1 MSPKNE
7 RIGPLDGIQVL
18 LDDDIYRVSRIK
30 KGFINRR
37 RFKLSIDDNYRPLL
51 TSFHSSTDNSPSKT
65 WTITPRCT
73 LSHPSE
79 SRFHLRG
86 DHTPTLFAYARGKTH
101 SVTLSSFTL
110 TFHSPST
117 FWGGVDHLTL
127 CFDGKEQAIKWHTT
141 MSNAIYELKNIP
153 STTTI
158 ENNKNKN
165 NINMYTYG
173 QHKSEPSPP
182 QHHHHCHHH
191 MEHPIHLSDKNL
203 DDISIGLDGD
213 DNSTT
218 NCATMYTDAPTSHP
232 ITKEKGRWRWRSIR
246 HVNGIAVYIEDNEES
261 NDDSSSS
268 SISNSSEAPVVMVAA
283 VVRAPPSKVCRALLK
298 SGLSSSLDNS
308 SSSSHSVAGGGGGL
322 LGEGRLIANLDKHT
336 QITAHEVHVGGI
348 LGALCAPREVLL
360 MRTWLQD
367 EDGTYIVLYQ
377 SSDNSDSSNQEG
389 GRRKQKMSSGASLSG
404 EGGGGWNISSI
415 NPINWLLSPWRRP
428 VKARVHAAGFTIAP
442 LLPEYRSGGE
452 VGAIYPDLS
461 IEEQQQEDDDDD
473 LVHPTTTTSKK
484 KSSSFSMLS
493 SSQHKSS
500 NKSISTTAATAATA
514 AAAPSSEC
522 LVTVIIKLDL
532 AGSIGTHSL
541 ISKLAP
547 CITSAAHWAIID
559 PIILSLVAFRD
570 GIEQSRFTLR
580 PTSDVMPGDAEEEEE
595 AEGELENYGGR
606 RVSYSRPP
614 LLPEEEQE
622 RDGIRK
628 GEGEEEQQEQHTVAT
643 PPSSPPPPLQ
653 DAWAIQ
659 GTCPGQNWG
668 VISPAGMKVRGR
680 NYLLDKKKIP
690 ASPPLLDLYAADLV
704 NVEEPLWH
712 IARYLPSVKYSPAPF
727 HLVLNIMYP
736 AGSYA
741 PMQCLVA
748 TWTCPV
754 HPMHVT
760 AEELVAACCLRDE
773 EVGRTEEEERG
784 EDNDGS
790 SSSKSCDPDGSAL
803 AGAKLLQEWM
813 KGDGAAANAQRNK
826 ILKMIPRI
834 AKGPW
839 LVKKAVGTTPVLLG
853 QKLTTKYHRG
863 DNYFEIDI
871 DISSDTVARSVTGL
885 VVGTITSLVVD
896 WCILLE
902 GKSEEQL
909 PERILGSVRFDHL
922 DLKCGALFGDE
933 NGRLYPPEKV
943 LK

>member
-1 MSPKNE
+1 
-7 RIGPLDGIQVL
+7 
-18 LDDDIYRVSRIK
+18 
-30 KGFINRR
+30 
-37 RFKLSIDDNYRPLL
+37 
-51 TSFHSSTDNSPSKT
+51 
-65 WTITPRCT
+65 
-73 LSHPSE
+73 
-79 SRFHLRG
+79 
-86 DHTPTLFAYARGKTH
+86 
-101 SVTLSSFTL
+101 
-110 TFHSPST
+110 
-117 FWGGVDHLTL
+117 
-127 CFDGKEQAIKWHTT
+127 
-141 MSNAIYELKNIP
+141 MSNAIHKLNTIP

-158 ENNKNKN
+158 ENNKNTITN
-165 NINMYTYG
+165 THG
-173 QHKSEPSPP
+173 QPKTEPSPP
-182 QHHHHCHHH
+182 QHHQHHH
-191 MEHPIHLSDKNL
+191 MEHPIHFSDKSL
-203 DDISIGLDGD
+203 DDMSIGHSYDTSITD
-213 DNSTT
+213 DNSTA
-218 NCATMYTDAPTSHP
+218 NCASTYTDAPTSHP

-246 HVNGIAVYIEDNEES
+246 HVNGIAVYVEDNE
-261 NDDSSSS
+261 DSKSD
-268 SISNSSEAPVVMVAA
+268 NSREAPVIMVSA

-298 SGLSSSLDNS
+298 SGLSSSLDNIN
-308 SSSSHSVAGGGGGL
+308 SSSSHSVAAAGGGGGGGL

-348 LGALCAPREVLL
+348 FGALCAPREVVL

-377 SSDNSDSSNQEG
+377 SSDNSDSSNQGG
-389 GRRKQKMSSGASLSG
+389 GRRKQKMSSSAASSAASAG
-404 EGGGGWNISSI
+404 GGGGGWNISRM
-415 NPINWLLSPWRRP
+415 NPIHWLLSPWRRP

-452 VGAIYPDLS
+452 VAAIYPDPS
-461 IEEQQQEDDDDD
+461 IEQQDDDDD
-473 LVHPTTTTSKK
+473 LVDPITTTLKK
-484 KSSSFSMLS
+484 KSSSFSFLS

-500 NKSISTTAATAATA
+500 NTSISTTTTTTTTTAAA

-547 CITSAAHWAIID
+547 SITSAAHWAIIE
-559 PIILSLVAFRD
+559 PIILTLVAFRD

-595 AEGELENYGGR
+595 EEGELENYGGR

-614 LLPEEEQE
+614 LLLFEQQE

-628 GEGEEEQQEQHTVAT
+628 EGEEEEEQEQHIVAT
-643 PPSSPPPPLQ
+643 PPSSPPPPPLQ

-668 VISPAGMKVRGR
+668 VISPAGMKVRGK

-773 EVGRTEEEERG
+773 EVGRREEERG
-784 EDNDGS
+784 EGNDGS
-790 SSSKSCDPDGSAL
+790 SGKSCDPDGSAL

-863 DNYFEIDI
+863 GNYFEIDI

-885 VVGTITSLVVD
+885 VVGAITSLVVD

-922 DLKCGALFGDE
+922 DLKFGALFGDE